1 MSGKLKANY
10 HTGEGRVLL
19 PFEFHDADAKV
30 REALLKDWINGLID
44 ELNLCMIP
52 AKPQED
58 VAELEDT
65 PLPPHDKITQTQVEA
80 DK

>member
-10 HTGEGRVLL
+10 NTGEGQVLL
-19 PFEFHDADAKV
+19 PFEFHNADAKT
-30 REALLKDWINGLID
+30 REAVLKCWINGLLD
-44 ELNLCMIP
+44 ELNLCMTP
-52 AKPQED
+52 ADPQGD

-65 PLPPHDKITQTQVEA
+65 PLPPHDKITQTQLEA

>member
-30 REALLKDWINGLID
+30 REALLKDWITGLLN
-44 ELNLCMIP
+44 ELNLCVIP
-52 AKPQED
+52 VGSQGD
-58 VAELEDT
+58 VAELEDI